1 MMIYSYNPYAT
12 FTASYQDLKK
22 MGWSVQKKRTK
33 AAYFSSVKI
42 TYLIHDGKW
51 IPLSVADEAL
61 KKAYRAGEIESEV
74 IQRYKI
80 GYVYDI
86 SQTNCPPE
94 QYPKIL

>member
-1 MMIYSYNPYAT
+1 
-12 FTASYQDLKK
+12 
-22 MGWSVQKKRTK
+22 MGWSVQKNAQKLP
-33 AAYFSSVKI
+33 SLVPVKI

-94 QYPKIL
+94 QYPKFYYGSCQHGS